1 MQHGMPSAG
10 RLMKTPHLL
19 PCKSWLPQVAIS
31 VLTDTTGAKRGMG
44 KQQFLDH
51 LADSLT
57 AAEQVKAHR
66 CCRGSR
72 RRRCGVAEG
81 LI

>member
-1 MQHGMPSAG
+1 M
-10 RLMKTPHLL
+10 
-19 PCKSWLPQVAIS
+19 AIS

-57 AAEQVKAHR
+57 AAEQVMTA
-66 CCRGSR
+66 CSLCDVWLLAVDGAL
-72 RRRCGVAEG
+72 GVAAG
-81 LI
+81 NRPDTN